1 MNSLNNFYMKTLH
14 QTLAFGVSAQKL
26 SKFPCYPYQL
36 QSQLLLSRLNNL
48 FFFFVIYLF
57 CLDVKEKKSLMVL
70 LLSFL
75 RSLFF
80 FFFFKSSNSK
90 YVSSFFNPIYRNEVQ
105 VLSILFTVSKS
116 TLFTLNSNLSP
127 VIKIDS
133 FLFLLSNK
141 LLILHRI

>member
-1 MNSLNNFYMKTLH
+1 MNSLKNFYMKTLH

-57 CLDVKEKKSLMVL
+57 CLDVKEKKIPYGFITFFFKVSL
-70 LLSFL
+70 
-75 RSLFF
+75 